1 MSDKTAHRFST
12 APMMNL
18 SDRHCRY
25 LWRLITK
32 RARLYTEMIT
42 TGALLH
48 GGHNRFLDYN
58 VEESPIVLQLGGS
71 NPNDLADCARLADQF
86 GYDEINL
93 NCGCPSDRVQNSMI
107 GACLMAHPSVV
118 AECIKSMQDAVGIEV
133 TIKHRIGIDTA
144 DSYQHLVDFVG
155 TVAATGC
162 STFIIHARKA
172 WLQGLSPK
180 ENREKPPLEYDKV
193 YRLKQAFP
201 QLTIIINGGITT
213 IEGCQS
219 HLQHVDGVMMG
230 REAYYNPF
238 SLAEVDAG
246 LFNDSALPPSRR
258 EIAFN
263 YLKYC
268 EGELNKGT
276 RLHHLS
282 RHLLGLYQGIKG
294 AKQFRRSISEN
305 VHQPDA
311 DIGILYKALDYVAG
325 N

>member
-48 GGHNRFLDYN
+48 GDHNRFLDYN

-213 IEGCQS
+213 IEGCES

-282 RHLLGLYQGIKG
+282 RHLLGLYQGVKG